1 MEQII
6 ENLKATVESTG
17 QIVTGRLIFTQ
28 VIVQEQIAQYPY
40 DINREM
46 FKMAWIPRFECNES
60 LEIIDDK
67 FTKVVIPKI
76 GFWFEAY
83 CGCKML
89 IGAEPSRT
97 GELPDFMK
105 DVWKD
110 ADL

>member
-17 QIVTGRLIFTQ
+17 QTVTGRLIFTQ
-28 VIVQEQIAQYPY
+28 VIVQTQTVQTLAKF
-40 DINREM
+40 NREM
-46 FKMAWIPRFECNES
+46 YKMAWIPRFECNKP
-60 LEIIDDK
+60 LEIMSDK

-97 GELPDFMK
+97 NELPEFVK
-105 DVWKD
+105 EVWKD
-110 ADL
+110 DL

>member
-1 MEQII
+1 MEHII

-17 QIVTGRLIFTQ
+17 QTVTGRLIFTQ

-40 DINREM
+40 DINRET
-46 FKMAWIPRFECNES
+46 FKMAWIPRFECNEP
-60 LEIIDDK
+60 LEIMSDK

-97 GELPDFMK
+97 NELPEFVK
-105 DVWKD
+105 EV
-110 ADL
+110 

>member
-1 MEQII
+1 MERII

-28 VIVQEQIAQYPY
+28 VIVQTQTVQPLAKF
-40 DINREM
+40 NREM
-46 FKMAWIPRFECNES
+46 YKMAWIPRFECNEP
-60 LEIIDDK
+60 LEIMSDK

-76 GFWFEAY
+76 GFRFEAY

-89 IGAEPSRT
+89 IGADSLN
-97 GELPDFMK
+97 ELPDFVK
-105 DVWKD
+105 EVWKD

>member
-6 ENLKATVESTG
+6 ENLKATVKSTG
-17 QIVTGRLIFTQ
+17 QTVTGRLIFAQ
-28 VIVQEQIAQYPY
+28 VIVQTQIVQPLVKF
-40 DINREM
+40 NREM
-46 FKMAWIPRFECNES
+46 YKMAWIPRFECNES
-60 LEIIDDK
+60 LEIMDDK

-89 IGAEPSRT
+89 IGAEPLK
-97 GELPDFMK
+97 ELPDSMK
-105 DVWKD
+105 EVWKD

>member
-17 QIVTGRLIFTQ
+17 QIVAGRLIFTQ
-28 VIVQEQIAQYPY
+28 VIVHTQIAQPLAKF
-40 DINREM
+40 NREM
-46 FKMAWIPRFECNES
+46 FKMAWIPRFECNEP
-60 LEIIDDK
+60 LEIMSDK

-89 IGAEPSRT
+89 IEAEPLK
-97 GELPDFMK
+97 ELPEFAK
-105 DVWKD
+105 EVWKD

>member
-17 QIVTGRLIFTQ
+17 QTVTGRLIFTQ
-28 VIVQEQIAQYPY
+28 VIVQEQTVQPLAKFK
-40 DINREM
+40 REM
-46 FKMAWIPRFECNES
+46 YKMAWIPRFECNEP
-60 LEIIDDK
+60 LEIMSDK

-89 IGAEPSRT
+89 IEAEPLK
-97 GELPDFMK
+97 ELPEFAK
-105 DVWKD
+105 EVWKD

>member
-1 MEQII
+1 MERII

-28 VIVQEQIAQYPY
+28 VIVQTQTVQPLTKF
-40 DINREM
+40 NREM
-46 FKMAWIPRFECNES
+46 YKMAWIPRFECNEP
-60 LEIIDDK
+60 LEIMSDK

-83 CGCKML
+83 RGYKML
-89 IGAEPSRT
+89 IGADSLN
-97 GELPDFMK
+97 ELPDFVK
-105 DVWKD
+105 EVWKD